1 MSATPVRAGTNL
13 WMVLLVAVVAVL
25 ILADVGYAALR
36 VTSYHAPSHAPVAQS
51 GGETAGG
58 HPCNHGAYVS
68 AAAHAHKGGGYVSKV
83 AKGNLGKNGS
93 CSAPLPAAS

>member
-1 MSATPVRAGTNL
+1 MSTVRTGTSV
-13 WMVLLVAVVAVL
+13 WMIVLVAVIAVL
-25 ILADVGYAALR
+25 VLADVGYAALR
-36 VTSYHAPSHAPVAQS
+36 IASYHAPSAAPVAQS
-51 GGETAGG
+51 GGVTSAG